1 MEDKKIDILERSDRG
16 NDLDELNLEEFHFE
30 EGVDYKAY
38 LKKVR
43 ENIGET
49 DANPSHTVVEI
60 EEVEPVKK
68 GKRKARK
75 GKNISDLESRTTLI
89 AFMTSKQTG
98 NALRILAALSNK
110 TLSTLVNDSIKAYL
124 KTEIDNVIS
133 TGILDQVLKK

>member
-1 MEDKKIDILERSDRG
+1 MLFRS
-16 NDLDELNLEEFHFE
+16 FE

-49 DANPSHTVVEI
+49 DANPSHAVAEI
-60 EEVEPVKK
+60 GEVEPVKK